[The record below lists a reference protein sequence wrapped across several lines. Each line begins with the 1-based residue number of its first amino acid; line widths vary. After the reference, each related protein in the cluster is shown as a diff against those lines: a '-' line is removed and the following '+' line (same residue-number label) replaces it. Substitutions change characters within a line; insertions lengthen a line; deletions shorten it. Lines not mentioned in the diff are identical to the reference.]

1 MPSLLA
7 QTRPILYNHGMND
20 FLVTTAADIRTQASD
35 IRTVALA
42 GRLQPDTS
50 VEPLLQVI
58 QTVLGLG
65 KAVIIEEKTAQHFNL
80 NQFPS
85 VNLHDI
91 GSCADVMIA
100 VGGDGTM
107 LGVAR
112 RVAPYNIP
120 LIGVNQGHLGFITDI
135 SLVDAPTVLREIL
148 MDQAY
153 DSELRD
159 LLYAEIIRNGE
170 VVYHGTALNDVVVGR
185 TGIGGMMELNV
196 DVNEQFMY
204 AQRADSL
211 IIATPTGS
219 TAYSLAANGPIL
231 HPQLAGITLAPVA
244 PQSLSNRPIVLPND
258 SIIDLEIVSTHNA
271 VVHFDVHAYA
281 EARRGDIVRIKQAP
295 YKAIFWHPK
304 SYNYFA
310 TLRQKLNWQLNP
322 VRPI

>member
-1 MPSLLA
+1 
-7 QTRPILYNHGMND
+7 MND
-20 FLVTTAADIRTQASD
+20 FLTTSIADMRAHPSD

-42 GRLQPDTS
+42 GRLMPDTS

-80 NQFPS
+80 TQYAS
-85 VNLHDI
+85 VELRDI
-91 GSCADVMIA
+91 GMAADVMIA

-112 RVAPYNIP
+112 RVAPYQIP
-120 LIGVNQGHLGFITDI
+120 LVGINQGHLGFITDI
-135 SLVDAPTVLREIL
+135 ALQDAPSALREIL
-148 MDQAY
+148 HERQFDA
-153 DSELRD
+153 EFRD
-159 LLYAEIIRNGE
+159 LLHGEIIRNGE
-170 VVYHGTALNDVVVGR
+170 VIHSGTALNDVVVGR
-185 TGIGGMMELNV
+185 SGLEGMLELNV
-196 DVNEQFMY
+196 NVDGQFMY
-204 AQRADSL
+204 SQRADSL

-244 PQSLSNRPIVLPND
+244 PQSLSNRPIVLPN
-258 SIIDLEIVSTHNA
+258 SCVIDIEIVSAKSA
-271 VVHFDVHAYA
+271 VVHFDVHSFAQA
-281 EARRGDIVRIKQAP
+281 QSGDIVRIVQAP
-295 YKAIFWHPK
+295 YQSIFWHPK

-322 VRPI
+322 ARPQ